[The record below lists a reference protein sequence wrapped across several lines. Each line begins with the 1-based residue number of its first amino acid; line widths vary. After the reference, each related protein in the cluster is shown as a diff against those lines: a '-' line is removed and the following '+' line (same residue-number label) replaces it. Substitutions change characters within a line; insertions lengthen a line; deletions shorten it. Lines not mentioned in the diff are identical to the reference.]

1 MLLKELK
8 SKSGDENLFDFID
21 YFNELPDTKPY
32 YNEFILK
39 YGNKQLI
46 QTISELN
53 VTDGLGVI
61 GLIFILKSEDWK
73 DMKLLNDKIKD
84 LSLEDRK
91 VITTNEDTG
100 NIKKDRTNKENRN
113 NTENVV
119 PYDSDSELKT
129 NTRNDINSYNDNET
143 LEDTRT
149 GKKETV
155 YTGYDRNRL
164 YYLERFRN
172 QPDYRNIIY
181 DEIVN
186 MICLQIY

>member
-8 SKSGDENLFDFID
+8 SKSGDNNLFDFID
-21 YFNELPDTKPY
+21 YFNEIPDTKPY

-46 QTISELN
+46 QAIEELN
-53 VTDGLGVI
+53 VIDGLGGI
-61 GLIFILKSEDWK
+61 GLIFTLKSEDWK
-73 DMKLLNDKIKD
+73 DMKLLNDKIKQ
-84 LSLEDRK
+84 LSFDDKK
-91 VITTNEDTG
+91 VTTTNEDTG
-100 NIKKDRTNKENRN
+100 NVIKDRINSENKN

-129 NTRNDINSYNDNET
+129 NTRNDVNSYNDNET
-143 LEDTRT
+143 LEDIRT

-181 DEIVN
+181 EEIVN
-186 MICLQIY
+186 MMCLQIY

>member
-21 YFNELPDTKPY
+21 FFNEIPDTKPY

-46 QTISELN
+46 QAIAELN
-53 VTDGLGVI
+53 SVDGLGGI
-61 GLIFILKSEDWK
+61 GLIFTLKSEDWK
-73 DMKLLNDKIKD
+73 DIKLLNEKIKD

-100 NIKKDRTNKENRN
+100 NVKKDRTNNENRN

-129 NTRNDINSYNDNET
+129 NTRNDINTYNDNET

-164 YYLERFRN
+164 YYLERFKT
-172 QPDYRNIIY
+172 QPNYRNIIY

>member
-8 SKSGDENLFDFID
+8 SKSGDNNLFDFID
-21 YFNELPDTKPY
+21 YFNEIPDTKPY

-46 QTISELN
+46 QAISELN
-53 VTDGLGVI
+53 VIDGLGGI
-61 GLIFILKSEDWK
+61 GLIFTLKSEDWK
-73 DMKLLNDKIKD
+73 NSKLLDDKIKQLTFD
-84 LSLEDRK
+84 DRK
-91 VITTNEDTG
+91 VTTTNEDTG
-100 NIKKDRTNKENRN
+100 NVIKDRINSENKN

-129 NTRNDINSYNDNET
+129 NIRNDVNSYNDNET
-143 LEDTRT
+143 LEDIRT

-164 YYLERFRN
+164 YYLERFKT

-181 DEIVN
+181 EEIVN
-186 MICLQIY
+186 MMCLQIY

>member
-8 SKSGDENLFDFID
+8 SKSGDSNLFDFID
-21 YFNELPDTKPY
+21 YFNEIPDTKPY

-46 QTISELN
+46 QAIVELN
-53 VTDGLGVI
+53 VIDGLGGI
-61 GLIFILKSEDWK
+61 GLIFTLKSEDWK
-73 DMKLLNDKIKD
+73 DIKLLNDKIKQ
-84 LSLEDRK
+84 LSFDDRK
-91 VITTNEDTG
+91 VTTTNEDTG
-100 NIKKDRTNKENRN
+100 NIKKDRINSENRN

-129 NTRNDINSYNDNET
+129 NTRNDVNSYNDNET
-143 LEDTRT
+143 MEDKRT
-149 GKKETV
+149 GKRETV

>member
-8 SKSGDENLFDFID
+8 SKSGDKNLFDFID
-21 YFNELPDTKPY
+21 YFNEIPDTKPY
-32 YNEFILK
+32 YTEFILK

-46 QTISELN
+46 QAIAELN
-53 VTDGLGVI
+53 SIDGLGAI
-61 GLIFILKSEDWK
+61 GSIFILKSEDWK
-73 DMKLLNDKIKD
+73 DMKLLNDKIKQLTVD
-84 LSLEDRK
+84 DRK

-100 NIKKDRTNKENRN
+100 NIKKDRINSENRN

-119 PYDSDSELKT
+119 PYDADSELKT
-129 NTRNDINSYNDNET
+129 NTRNDVNSYNDNET
-143 LEDTRT
+143 LEDKRT
-149 GKKETV
+149 GKRETV
-155 YTGYDRNRL
+155 YMGYDRNRL

>member
-8 SKSGDENLFDFID
+8 SKTGDSNLFDFID
-21 YFNELPDTKPY
+21 YFNEIPDTKPY

-46 QTISELN
+46 QAIAELN
-53 VTDGLGVI
+53 AIDGLGGI
-61 GLIFILKSEDWK
+61 GLIFTLKSMDWK
-73 DMKLLNDKIKD
+73 DMKLLNDKIKQ
-84 LSLEDRK
+84 LSFDDRK
-91 VITTNEDTG
+91 VTTTNEDTG
-100 NIKKDRTNKENRN
+100 NIKKDRINSENRN

-143 LEDTRT
+143 MEDKRT
-149 GKKETV
+149 GKRETV